1 MSDIF
6 TFDKQQL
13 ELIKKTYAKD
23 CTDDEFLLFIQIA
36 QRTGLDPFSRQIYAI
51 KRAGKMVVQTSIDG
65 YRLIADRGGNYAGN
79 DEAVFF
85 HNEAGLLVRATVKV
99 WKFVKGVRC
108 DFTGTAMWDEYV
120 QTDGKGDVTK
130 MWADKPYIML
140 SKCAEAQSLRK
151 AFPADLSGL
160 YTHEEMMQADNA
172 PVVITQPA
180 LEEPRP
186 KATTKPL
193 KDLPLNEYVAG
204 GGTGK
209 PSTVEKYK
217 ASKAEDM
224 EEALLDDEIKSLRLP
239 DRMGTVPGGVTPEQL
254 AKIVALKKAAKFTPE
269 ESLQWGLMVQSEY
282 SVKGPKDLTSEQAD
296 TIILDLQQLG
306 GK

>member
-1 MSDIF
+1 MSDSI

-23 CTDDEFLLFIQIA
+23 CTDDEFLLFIQVA

-51 KRAGKMVVQTSIDG
+51 KRGGKMVIQTSIDG

-130 MWADKPYIML
+130 MWAEKPYIML

-160 YTHEEMMQADNA
+160 YTHEEMMQADNT
-172 PVVITQPA
+172 PVVITQPSLA
-180 LEEPRP
+180 DARP
-186 KATTKPL
+186 KAAPKAL
-193 KDLPLNEYVAG
+193 KDLPVNEWVAG
-204 GGTGK
+204 GGTGA

-217 ASKAEDM
+217 ASKAEDLEQHLT
-224 EEALLDDEIKSLRLP
+224 EEETASLRLP
-239 DRMGTVPGGVTPEQL
+239 DILQDKFLISKEQL
-254 AKIVALKKAAKFTPE
+254 ATIVQLKKSAKFTPE
-269 ESLQWGLMVQSEY
+269 EALQWGLMIQEEY
-282 SVKGPKDLTSEQAD
+282 GVKSPKDLTVDQAK
-296 TIILDLQQLG
+296 IIIADLENLG
-306 GK
+306 GLK